1 VLLLSAPKK
10 TAFTPHDK
18 AFYADSNTVNFVRPG
33 LTITIV
39 STKIAND
46 GTISVDYK
54 LADPKGLPLDRDGIQ
69 TPGAIA
75 VSFVAAYIPKG
86 QTQYFSYTTRS
97 QTSPITK
104 ATAIQ
109 AAADAGGTTQVA
121 AVGEYIYTFSTKALA
136 QGGGAFDPTASH
148 RIGIYGSRNLTE
160 FDLGTDYDSATFD
173 FVPAGGKPAPREVIK
188 TASCN
193 KCHDDLAFHGGSRRG
208 LDLCIMCHT
217 PQNTDPDTGN
227 TVNMAVFVHKLHM
240 GSQLPSVKAGTPY
253 RVIGFNQSVSD
264 WSTVVF
270 PSDPRRCESCHEPNT
285 GAAQATAWLTN
296 PNRAACGSC
305 HDDINFATGANHV
318 NLPQVNDNQCTQ
330 CHIPQGELELDASIR
345 GAHVFP
351 QESAANPG
359 LVFKILKV
367 DDGLAG
373 RAPSVTFTV
382 KDFKGN
388 SVSMAQLTRGS
399 NRLAIR
405 SPTPSRRAPKA
416 VLAVGQLRA
425 HDP

>member
-1 VLLLSAPKK
+1 MQNPTSVSRIGRYLVCFLAVAGSVLLLSAQKN

-18 AFYADSNTVNFVRPG
+18 AFYADSSTVNFVRPG

-39 STKIAND
+39 SAKIASD
-46 GTISVDYK
+46 GTISVEYK

-109 AAADAGGTTQVA
+109 AAADAGGTTQVV

-136 QGGGAFDPTASH
+136 QGGGAFDPTATH
-148 RIGIYGSRNLTE
+148 RIGAYGSRNLTE
-160 FDLGTDYDSATFD
+160 FDLGTNYDSATFD

-217 PQNTDPDTGN
+217 PQTTDPDTGN
-227 TVNMAVFVHKLHM
+227 TVNMAVF
-240 GSQLPSVKAGTPY
+240 
-253 RVIGFNQSVSD
+253 
-264 WSTVVF
+264 
-270 PSDPRRCESCHEPNT
+270 
-285 GAAQATAWLTN
+285 
-296 PNRAACGSC
+296 
-305 HDDINFATGANHV
+305 
-318 NLPQVNDNQCTQ
+318 
-330 CHIPQGELELDASIR
+330 
-345 GAHVFP
+345 AH
-351 QESAANPG
+351 
-359 LVFKILKV
+359 
-367 DDGLAG
+367 
-373 RAPSVTFTV
+373 
-382 KDFKGN
+382 
-388 SVSMAQLTRGS
+388 
-399 NRLAIR
+399 
-405 SPTPSRRAPKA
+405 
-416 VLAVGQLRA
+416 
-425 HDP
+425 